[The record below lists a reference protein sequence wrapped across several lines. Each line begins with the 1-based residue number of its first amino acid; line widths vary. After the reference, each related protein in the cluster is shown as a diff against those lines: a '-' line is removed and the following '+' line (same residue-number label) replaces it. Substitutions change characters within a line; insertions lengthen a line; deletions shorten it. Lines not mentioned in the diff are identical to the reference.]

1 MTTPN
6 MIRIT
11 ALITCFNRREFTV
24 SCLEHL
30 YTQTL
35 PSEIEMDVIL
45 VDDGSTDGTSEAVRA
60 AFPGIRILIG
70 TGNLFWCGGM
80 RVAWNEAAKGDP
92 DYYLLIND
100 DTTIHPDT
108 VAKLLSMTGA
118 PDERKIAV
126 ATIMDRSTGRAN
138 YGGVS
143 DRKKKVLEPEDPEIT
158 CDTFNAN
165 CALVTRR
172 VFKELGN
179 LSPDYTHSMGDYDY
193 GYLAARKGVT
203 ILRSMEFL
211 GDCPSNPIR
220 GTWRDRDLPRLQRLK
235 RLQHVK
241 GLPFREWITFVR
253 RNFGWKWPY
262 YAMSPFCRI
271 LLGK

>member
-1 MTTPN
+1 MAN
-6 MIRIT
+6 IA
-11 ALITCFNRREFTV
+11 ALLTCFNRREFTI

-30 YTQTL
+30 HAQVL
-35 PSEIEMDVIL
+35 PDGATIEVIL
-45 VDDGSTDGTSEAVRA
+45 VDDASSDGTSDAVRA
-60 AFPGIRILIG
+60 VFPEARII
-70 TGNLFWCGGM
+70 TGNGSLFWCGGM
-80 RVAWNEAAKGDP
+80 RVAWEEAAKGDP

-100 DTTIHPDT
+100 DTSIHPN
-108 VAKLLSMTGA
+108 AIAELISLTGA

-143 DRKKKVLEPEDPEIT
+143 DRKKKVLEPEDTEIT

-165 CALVTRR
+165 CALVTRK

-179 LSPDYTHSMGDYDY
+179 LSSDYTHSMGDYDY
-193 GYLAARKGVT
+193 GYLAARKGVV
-203 ILRSMEFL
+203 ILRSKEFL

-262 YAMSPFCRI
+262 YAISPLCRI